1 MEASPLLPFPFQAI
15 ILNGCL
21 FGPANYF
28 RGKGDSHVNSSGMF
42 GEKISPWR
50 FQEETPPVLA
60 VKVSFRVVFEEM
72 LSSSF

>member
-1 MEASPLLPFPFQAI
+1 M
-15 ILNGCL
+15 
-21 FGPANYF
+21 
-28 RGKGDSHVNSSGMF
+28 NSSGML

-50 FQEETPPVLA
+50 FQEETPLVLA

>member
-1 MEASPLLPFPFQAI
+1 M
-15 ILNGCL
+15 N
-21 FGPANYF
+21 
-28 RGKGDSHVNSSGMF
+28 RSGML

-50 FQEETPPVLA
+50 FQEETPLVLA